1 MPYLRQKNAV
11 KEVGSKMSEKQIIIK
26 ENIPNHIAII
36 MDGNGRWAKS
46 KGYIRSLGHENGVDA
61 LRKIATASA
70 EIGVKYLTVYA
81 FSTENWNRPK
91 TEVRAL
97 MNILVSAL
105 HKELKTLMD
114 NNIRLHAIG
123 NLDQLPSKTR
133 KELEEVISITS
144 NNKHMVLTLAL
155 SYSAKEE
162 ILQATKAIS
171 RKVKSGELQEE
182 DIDFACFESH
192 LYTHNM
198 PNPDLLIRTSG
209 EYRIS
214 NYLLWQIAYAEL
226 YFSEKLWPDFDRN
239 DLEEAIKVYQK
250 RERRYGLVSEQL
262 NHTL

>member
-1 MPYLRQKNAV
+1 MLD
-11 KEVGSKMSEKQIIIK
+11 KEIINSEK
-26 ENIPNHIAII
+26 IPNHIAII

-70 EIGVKYLTVYA
+70 EIGVKFLTVYA

-91 TEVRAL
+91 LEVRAL

-123 NLDQLPSKTR
+123 NLQQLPEKTQ
-133 KELEEVISITS
+133 KELQEVINITKD
-144 NNKHMVLTLAL
+144 NKHMVLTLAL

-171 RKVKSGELQEE
+171 EKVKSGLLDSK
-182 DIDFACFESH
+182 DIDFQCFESH

-226 YFSEKLWPDFDRN
+226 YFSEKLWPDFDRA
-239 DLEEAIKVYQK
+239 DLEEAILVYQK
-250 RERRYGLVSEQL
+250 RERRYGLISEQI